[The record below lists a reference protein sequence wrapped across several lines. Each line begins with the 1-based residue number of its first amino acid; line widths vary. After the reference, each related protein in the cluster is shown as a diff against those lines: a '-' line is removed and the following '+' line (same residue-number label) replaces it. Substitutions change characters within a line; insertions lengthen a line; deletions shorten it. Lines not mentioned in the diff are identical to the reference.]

1 MQARTIPVPIG
12 RPSFLGAPRCEDLDT
27 LAADAAIIAYP
38 YTPPYTLEWSR
49 QPSSLA
55 PAAMREATLR
65 YAGIMEHYDFDVGSD
80 LFGGRSVRVVD
91 CGDVFEVAGKYED
104 NGRTATAVIKKIL
117 ERGAVP
123 IILGGDHATTIPI
136 MRGYERMGPLC
147 VVHIDAHLDWR
158 DEVNGV
164 HDGLSS
170 PMRRASELP
179 WVTSMIQI
187 GLRSVGSARK
197 REVDD
202 AAAFGSIRV
211 RAEEVHEGGVEAV
224 LRRLPEAPA
233 YYISLDTDG
242 LDPAIA
248 PGVNA
253 VEFGGIGYYE
263 ATNLLTGIAGRG
275 KIVGFDVVEIAPIK
289 DNQNLTSLL
298 TVRLTLNLLGAMARN
313 GQFNSCRRD

>member
-1 MQARTIPVPIG
+1 MHARTIPVPLG
-12 RPSFLGAPRCEDLDT
+12 RPGFLDAPRCENLDSLDADL
-27 LAADAAIIAYP
+27 AIVAYP
-38 YTPPYTLEWSR
+38 YTVPYTLEASR

-55 PAAMREATLR
+55 PGAIREASLR
-65 YAGIMEHYDFDVGSD
+65 YAPFLGHYDFDLGGA
-80 LFGGRSVRVVD
+80 LFDGRVVRIAD
-91 CGDVFEVAGKYED
+91 CGDVWEVPGRYED
-104 NGRTATAVIKKIL
+104 NSRTATAVLRKIL

-123 IILGGDHATTIPI
+123 IIFGGDHATTIPI
-136 MRGYERMGPLC
+136 MRAYEGRGPIC

-187 GLRSVGSARK
+187 GLRAVGSARQ

-211 RAEEVHEGGVEAV
+211 RAEELHQVGVEEV
-224 LRRLPEAPA
+224 LGRVPPA
-233 YYISLDTDG
+233 DNYYISLDTDS

-248 PGVNA
+248 PGVNSL
-253 VEFGGIGYYE
+253 EFGGVEYFE
-263 ATNLLTGIAGRG
+263 ASNLLQGIAARGRV
-275 KIVGFDVVEIAPIK
+275 VGFDVVEIAPAR
-289 DNQNLTSLL
+289 DHQNLTSLL
-298 TVRLTLNLLGAMARN
+298 AVRLTLNLLGAMVRS
-313 GQFNSCRRD
+313 GQLGR